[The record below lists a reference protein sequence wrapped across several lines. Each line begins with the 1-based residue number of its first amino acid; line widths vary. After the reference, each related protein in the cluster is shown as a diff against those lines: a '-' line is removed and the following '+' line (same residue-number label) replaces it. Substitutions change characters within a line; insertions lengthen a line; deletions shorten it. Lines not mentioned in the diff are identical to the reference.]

1 MVTSGG
7 TVHICRVAI
16 SNFRNFRSIVVEDM
30 PPGVVVVGENASGK
44 SNFLHALRL
53 VLDPSLPETARRLIA
68 DDFWDGLHEPF
79 VGVEIR
85 VVVDLVG
92 FDDDVDAK
100 AVLGEFLVGRSPYRA
115 RLTYLF
121 RPRDDLEPEDASSE
135 TDYEVLVF
143 GGEDE
148 GRRVGRAEW
157 RFVSLRVLPALRDAE
172 SDLRSARS
180 PLRRLVGRAEVPS
193 AVLDS
198 VAQAIDQATG
208 TLIAEEALRR
218 LEEALSQ
225 RLYDMVG
232 DLFAV
237 DATLGVVSARSDQ
250 LLRSLRLF
258 IDAERQRGI
267 AQASLGTANLL
278 YLVLLLEDI
287 AAQRAAN
294 ELVELILAVEEP
306 EAHLHPHVQR
316 VLFRHLLREDR
327 ALLVTTHS
335 PHIASVAPLR
345 SLLLLRDIGGE
356 SAAFDVRDV
365 GLSEQQERDLERYLD
380 VTRAEILFA
389 RLVVLVEGM
398 AELYL
403 VPAFAAAAGLDLDAH
418 GVTVCSVHGT
428 DFVPYMR
435 LLGKKGLG
443 IPAVVITDGDPNSEG
458 TPTGLR
464 RASELL
470 RPATGKRVLT
480 LIEAGKY
487 LEGRDLCASENVF
500 VGHRTLELDLLPAA
514 EDAMY
519 DGYEELVSGKRAQN
533 RFSEALSAAPDDSV
547 SAAEVLS
554 RIERVGKGRYAQRV
568 SEHLAGVEPPEH
580 IAGAL
585 VAVQELISNDEQ
597 SGT

>member
-1 MVTSGG
+1 M
-7 TVHICRVAI
+7 HIHRVEI
-16 SNFRNFRSIVVEDM
+16 SNFRNFKSVVIEDL

-53 VLDPSLPETARRLIA
+53 VLDPSLPETARQLGA
-68 DDFWDGLHEPF
+68 DDFWDGLEEPF
-79 VGVEIR
+79 AGAEIR
-85 VVVDLVG
+85 VEVDLVG
-92 FDDDVDAK
+92 FDDDDDAK

-115 RLTYLF
+115 RLTYLY
-121 RPRDDLEPEDASSE
+121 RPRGDLDPSGATTE
-135 TDYEVLVF
+135 TDYEVLLF

-172 SDLRSARS
+172 GDLRSARS
-180 PLRRLVGRAEVPS
+180 PLRRLVSRAEVRPE
-193 AVLDS
+193 VLDS
-198 VAQAIDQATG
+198 VAEAIDLATG
-208 TLIAEEALRR
+208 TLLAEDALQR
-218 LEEALSQ
+218 LEAALSE
-225 RLYDMVG
+225 RLYNMVG

-258 IDAERQRGI
+258 IDADRRRGI

-287 AAQRAAN
+287 AAQRDAN

-327 ALLVTTHS
+327 TLLVTTHS

-365 GLSEQQERDLERYLD
+365 GLSEAQERDLERYLD

-389 RLVVLVEGM
+389 RTVILVEGV

-403 VPAFAAAAGLDLDAH
+403 VPAFAGAAGLDLDAH

-428 DFVPYMR
+428 DFLPYRR
-435 LLGKKGLG
+435 LLGRRGLD
-443 IPAVVITDGDPNSEG
+443 IPTVVITDGDPNAQSL
-458 TPTGLR
+458 PVGLR
-464 RASELL
+464 RASQLL
-470 RPATGKRVLT
+470 RPAARESVRSLVD
-480 LIEAGKY
+480 AGDY
-487 LEGRDLCASENVF
+487 SAGRELCATENVF
-500 VGHRTLELDLLPAA
+500 VGDRTLELDLLPEA

-519 DGYEELVSGKRAQN
+519 NAYEELVTGPNARQK
-533 RFSEALSAAPDDSV
+533 FCEALAAAPDEPARAD
-547 SAAEVLS
+547 EVLN
-554 RIERVGKGRYAQRV
+554 RIERLGKGRYSQRV
-568 SEHLAGVEPPEH
+568 AEHLAGVEPPEY

-585 VAVQELISNDEQ
+585 EAVQSLISGDEL
-597 SGT
+597 SET